1 MKTIYLPWTRPVLLS
16 AAEYLVDVFAKNGR
30 LDLRNVLIALPGARA
45 AARLEELLLDRVER
59 KIEEGSLDSAWY
71 PPRLLTIGRLPE
83 LLYPQKQP
91 FADDLTQ
98 QFAWIAALDEMQKNE
113 PDVLF
118 HLFHEPPDM
127 EDITARLALAKVFS
141 TVHREL
147 AAETLQFDDVQ
158 GKCVTIYHGRTAES
172 IRWQTLARL
181 QKKYLDILNEL
192 KLWDVQTAR
201 IFAIRNAEP
210 KTDQTIVLVGT
221 VDMNRAQKK
230 ILDFV
235 SDNVISL
242 VFAPPS
248 HQPLFDA
255 YGCLL
260 SKKWKDVPI
269 PLDDDQIEVVDTP
282 SDQATA
288 AARWIASK
296 TETARIAEEITLCV
310 PSESVI
316 PLVRQQFLQA
326 GAETRAVGGLPFSR
340 TSPYKFLELVARLVK
355 TRQYSG
361 FADLLRHP
369 AVESFL
375 VRENPERSFE
385 LLATEA
391 DRYHAE
397 FLPSDLNDDWR
408 QYVDP
413 QRPPT
418 DEEPYASLRD
428 AWDSL
433 KAVLAPFFQPGRF
446 PSSLWCERL
455 SPIPVRF
462 FEHAIP
468 ELDALLEKIAGLP
481 QRLVREFDAS
491 EFLAMVLR
499 ELESIRVPP
508 PAEKNAIEILGWLDL
523 PMDDAPIAVLTCM
536 NEGVVPSSL
545 TSDLFLPDGIRAAL
559 EIEDN
564 DRRFARDAYAL
575 SVIVATKS
583 NPDDVKLIAGR
594 RDTEGNPL
602 LPSRLLFADEP
613 DVVAQ
618 RVKRFFQVEERATPV
633 VFPGTF
639 RAARKEAAF
648 KPPDVRRPLTPV
660 RSMRVTEFKD
670 YLACPYRYYLR
681 HRLKLDV
688 LHDHDEEL
696 DAAKFG
702 NVLHEVLRRFGIGDA
717 RNSADRGEI
726 TAFLDGQ
733 LDKIAA
739 EIFGEHPR
747 AVVAIQMEQ
756 LRHRLGAFATW
767 QADWVSRGNRIR
779 FAELNLNDEAT
790 DAFRPYLDLDDGRR
804 MNLRGRIDRI
814 DVNSATGRG
823 WILDYKSSDTAK
835 KPEKA
840 HVQKG
845 KWIDLQLP
853 LYRHVIR
860 QSREMFPEIRDWTV
874 GYIVLPKDVSKTGVL
889 EAAWSESD
897 YAAAME
903 TAYGVVRDVWDE
915 KFGPEYRAK
924 TPPAFT
930 EIYAAIC
937 RDR

>member
-1 MKTIYLPWTRPVLLS
+1 MKTIDFPWTRPVLHS
-16 AAEYLVDVFAKNGR
+16 AAEYLVDAFTQNDR

-45 AARLEELLLDRVER
+45 VGRLEELLLDRVER
-59 KIEEGSLDSAWY
+59 KIAEGSLNPAWY

-83 LLYPQKQP
+83 LLYPQKRP
-91 FADDLTQ
+91 LADDLTQ
-98 QFAWIAALDEMQKNE
+98 QFAWIAALDDLQKNE

-118 HLFHEPPDM
+118 HLFHEPPDLD
-127 EDITARLALAKVFS
+127 DITSRLALAKVFS

-158 GKCVTIYHGRTAES
+158 EKCVTIYHGRTAES
-172 IRWQTLARL
+172 TRWQTLARI
-181 QKKYLDILNEL
+181 QKKYLDILDEL

-201 IFAIRNAEP
+201 IFAIKNAEP

-242 VFAPPS
+242 VFAPSS
-248 HQPLFDA
+248 HQTLFDS

-269 PLDDDQIEVVDTP
+269 PLADSQIEVVDTA

-296 TETARIAEEITLCV
+296 TETARTAEQITLCV

-316 PLVRQQFLQA
+316 PLVQQQFLQA

-340 TSPYKFLELVARLVK
+340 SAPYKFLELVARLVK
-355 TRQYSG
+355 TKQYSG

-375 VRENPERSFE
+375 MRENPERTFE
-385 LLATEA
+385 FLPTEV
-391 DRYHAE
+391 DRYHTE
-397 FLPSDLNDDWR
+397 FLPSEIGDDWR
-408 QYVDP
+408 HYHDP
-413 QRPPT
+413 QRPPV
-418 DEEPYASLRD
+418 DDEPYAALRD

-433 KAVLAPFFQPGRF
+433 KTVLEPLLQPGRF
-446 PSSLWCERL
+446 PSDVWCERL
-455 SPIPVRF
+455 SPILERF
-462 FEHAIP
+462 FELAIP
-468 ELDALLEKIAGLP
+468 EIDELLEKIAALP
-481 QRLVREFDAS
+481 RRLVRKFDAS
-491 EFLAMVLR
+491 EFLAMLLR

-508 PAEKNAIEILGWLDL
+508 PAERNAIEIVGWLDL
-523 PMDDAPIAVLTCM
+523 PMDDAPIAALTCM
-536 NEGVVPSSL
+536 NEGIVPSSL
-545 TSDLFLPDGIRAAL
+545 TADLFLPDGLRTAL
-559 EIEDN
+559 DIEDN

-575 SVIVATKS
+575 SVIVATKPD
-583 NPDDVKLIAGR
+583 PDDVKLIAGR
-594 RDTEGNPL
+594 RDTEGSPL
-602 LPSRLLFADEP
+602 LPSRLLFAEEP
-613 DVVAQ
+613 DVVAK

-639 RAARKEAAF
+639 HATRKEAAF
-648 KPPDVRRPLTPV
+648 KPPEVRRPLTPV

-670 YLACPYRYYLR
+670 YLACPYRYYLK
-681 HRLKLDV
+681 HRLKLNV

-717 RNSADRGEI
+717 RNATDRNEI
-726 TAFLDGQ
+726 AAFLDEQ
-733 LDKIAA
+733 LDNIAA
-739 EIFGEHPR
+739 EIYGENPR

-756 LRHRLGAFATW
+756 LRYRLGSFATW
-767 QADWVSRGNRIR
+767 QADWVSQGNRIR
-779 FAELNLNDEAT
+779 FTELNLNDDKT
-790 DAFRPYLDLDDGRR
+790 DAFHPYLDLDDGRR

-814 DVNSATGRG
+814 DVNPATGRG
-823 WILDYKSSDTAK
+823 WIFDYKSSDAVK

-840 HVQKG
+840 HFLKG
-845 KWIDLQLP
+845 KWVDLQLP

-860 QSREMFPEIRDWTV
+860 QSREMFPEVRDWVV
-874 GYIVLPKDVSKTGVL
+874 GYIILPKDVSETGVL
-889 EAAWSESD
+889 EAKWGESD
-897 YAAAME
+897 FEAAME
-903 TAYGVVRDVWDE
+903 TARSVVRDVWDE
-915 KFGPEYRAK
+915 KFDPEYRAK
-924 TPPAFT
+924 TPPPFT
-930 EIYAAIC
+930 EIFSAIC
-937 RDR
+937 LDQ